1 MSVTPPPGEPTPA
14 DRAAQTARVPQPA
27 PIAPVSQ
34 VAPVP
39 QAAAVPQAAT
49 VPQAAPGAVAGPTA
63 GRRVPR
69 RGVLVAALV
78 VAIALLVGSVAV
90 TAVWAHDASGSFAT
104 VRPGV
109 EKVVG
114 PNGRVMVRPDMP
126 GRMFGGVPGERRELP
141 RPVRPGQ
148 RPTPSPSPT
157 A

>member
-1 MSVTPPPGEPTPA
+1 MSVTPPPAEPTPA
-14 DRAAQTARVPQPA
+14 DRAAQAAPVPQPAQTAPVPQPA
-27 PIAPVSQ
+27 PT
-34 VAPVP
+34 APVP
-39 QAAAVPQAAT
+39 QAAS
-49 VPQAAPGAVAGPTA
+49 VPQAAPVAGPTA